1 MCGICG
7 ILSTEN
13 ISVPTHLLYDK
24 FFSIKHR
31 GPEKTVTVSDDKY
44 ALCFHR
50 LAINDTSSMGDQ
62 PFNFSYRF
70 LRKNA
75 SGEGM
80 DEYRRSV
87 YIMCNGEIYN
97 SDLLKSA
104 KDIKKKISDL
114 SFTYKS
120 KSDCEVLIPLFLST
134 INEKY
139 YDDKINPVDT
149 DVDVN
154 DIGESIVDDE
164 QENNKNRDEG
174 LFKMMLRLS
183 GEFSFS
189 VYDIFTNMTTNE
201 TSYNLWLG
209 RDRFGIRPL
218 FYSVIDDKTVM
229 FGSEMKCINF
239 KEDEGDENY
248 KNNKVQVADPRTW
261 YLFSQNNEGKL
272 IEKSDIYYGAGLY
285 NIVANPD
292 PSDVRREIKTK
303 LVNSV
308 KRRLHCDREIGCLLS
323 GGFDSSVISAIAARE
338 LLFEGKRLRTFSIG
352 MKNSPDVKHAQ
363 QVAEYINSVHTN
375 IEIPKEDW
383 IFAVEKI
390 IEVTE
395 TFDVTTIRAS
405 IGQYLIS
412 KWIKENTDIKVL
424 LIGDGSDE
432 VAGGYLY
439 FNNAPTP
446 EEFHLECVRRLHFI
460 HYFDVLRSD
469 RGISSNG
476 LEARVPFLDEEFVDL
491 YLRVDPKLRV
501 SDVKEIDGK
510 KIRYE
515 KYLLRTVFDKTD
527 YLPKNIVWRKKEA
540 FSDGVSPEGESWHT
554 DYKNIIDGMISDEQ
568 YKTQIEE
575 ITTEPKPYSKESL
588 YYYNVFQK
596 MYPNQQHV
604 LPYYWMPKWVEE
616 TNDPSA
622 RTLDI
627 YKDEP
632 DQKKQGI

>member
-13 ISVPTHLLYDK
+13 ISIPTHLLYEK

-31 GPEKTVTVSDDKY
+31 GPEKTISINDDNY

-50 LAINDTSSMGDQ
+50 LAINDTSIMGDQ

-70 LRKNA
+70 LRKN
-75 SGEGM
+75 GEKK
-80 DEYRRSV
+80 DEYRRTV

-97 SDLLKSA
+97 SDELKSA
-104 KDIKKKISDL
+104 QDIQKKIKNL
-114 SFTYKS
+114 SFDYKS

-139 YDDKINPVDT
+139 YDDKLDSKDEENTDDT
-149 DVDVN
+149 
-154 DIGESIVDDE
+154 
-164 QENNKNRDEG
+164 G
-174 LFKMMLRLS
+174 LFKMMLRLR
-183 GEFSFS
+183 GEFAFA
-189 VYDIFTNMTTNE
+189 VYDIFTNMETKE

-218 FYSVIDDKTVM
+218 FYSVIDEKTVM

-239 KEDEGDENY
+239 KEGENY
-248 KNNKVQVADPRTW
+248 ENNKVQVADPRTW
-261 YLFSQNNEGKL
+261 YLFSQNSDKKL
-272 IEKSDIYYGAGLY
+272 VEKSDLYYSAGLY
-285 NIVANPD
+285 NIISNPD
-292 PSDVRREIKTK
+292 PDDVRREIKGK
-303 LVNSV
+303 LVNAV
-308 KRRLHCDREIGCLLS
+308 RRRLHCDREIGCLLS

-338 LLFEGKRLRTFSIG
+338 LLFEQKQLRTFSIG

-363 QVAEYINSVHTN
+363 QVADHINSIHTN
-375 IEIPKEDW
+375 IEIPKEEW
-383 IFAVEKI
+383 ISSVEKI
-390 IEVTE
+390 ISIAE
-395 TFDVTTIRAS
+395 TYDVTTIRAS
-405 IGQYLIS
+405 IGQYLVS

-439 FNNAPTP
+439 FNNAPNP
-446 EEFHLECVRRLHFI
+446 SEFHLECVRRLHYI

-491 YLRVDPKLRV
+491 YLKVDPKMRV
-501 SDVKEIDGK
+501 SDMKEIDGK

-515 KYLLRTVFDKTD
+515 KYLLRTVFDKTN
-527 YLPKNIVWRKKEA
+527 YLPKNIIWRKKEA
-540 FSDGVSPEGESWHT
+540 FSDGVSPEGESWHSEF
-554 DYKNIIDGMISDEQ
+554 KNIIDGMISDED
-568 YKTQIEE
+568 YNKQIEE

-588 YYYNVFQK
+588 YYYNIFQK
-596 MYPNQQHV
+596 LYPNQQHI

-622 RTLDI
+622 RTLNI
-627 YKDEP
+627 YND
-632 DQKKQGI
+632 DVNNSKKQIV